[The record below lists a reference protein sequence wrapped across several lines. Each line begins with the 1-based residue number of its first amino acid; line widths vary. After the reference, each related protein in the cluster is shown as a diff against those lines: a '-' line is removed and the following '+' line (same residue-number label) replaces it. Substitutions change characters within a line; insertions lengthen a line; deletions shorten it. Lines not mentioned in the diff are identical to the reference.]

1 MHVNEILSSQAKLI
15 PSTTLFPEK
24 FNFVTNKCIM
34 QMCHMKRYIQPL
46 KNIDPTSHTHK
57 CAIKSEV
64 RVNVLKLQSTVAT
77 HAAYL

>member
-1 MHVNEILSSQAKLI
+1 MVGMHVNEILSSQAKLI
-15 PSTTLFPEK
+15 PSTTCQIVP
-24 FNFVTNKCIM
+24 NKCVI
-34 QMCHMKRYIQPL
+34 QMCHMKRYIQPV
-46 KNIDPTSHTHK
+46 KNIDPTSHTHE